1 MTLPK
6 RIKKREGE
14 NLSNENV
21 RKVIFLLERENN
33 KITKK
38 EACELLNIPYN
49 TTRLGTIIEN
59 YKVEAENTKNLRAKR
74 RGKPPTNDEIAN
86 VIKSY
91 LEGSPVSS
99 ISDRLYR
106 PPYFVN
112 NILITYGVPIRE
124 PGATF
129 FKKVSF
135 IPDSAVKEEFSVNE
149 IVYSARYHSLA
160 RIVNTFTDKKK
171 QKVYSIY
178 ILGDDNKFMA
188 YQPAYELAS
197 LDQYKSLGIVF

>member
-1 MTLPK
+1 MAIPK

-14 NLSNENV
+14 NLSDENI

-49 TTRLGTIIEN
+49 TTRLATIIEN
-59 YKVEAENTKNLRAKR
+59 YKVEEETKKNLRAKR
-74 RGKPPTNDEIAN
+74 RGKPPTNDEITI

-91 LEGSPVSS
+91 LEGSPITN
-99 ISDRLYR
+99 ISERLYR
-106 PPYFVN
+106 PPYFVTN
-112 NILITYGVPIRE
+112 VLKTYGVPIRE

-129 FKKVSF
+129 FKKVCF

-160 RIVNTFTDKKK
+160 RIVSIFTDKKK

-178 ILGDDNKFMA
+178 VLGDDNKFMA
-188 YQPAYELAS
+188 YQPAHELAS